1 MCHSGNGYA
10 DRVSIVKTAKR
21 KPNARSLEKRERIAR
36 AVIELVDE
44 LGHENVTTARV
55 ADRSGVAEA
64 TVLYHFA
71 TKDHLLVAGQTF
83 LDDEQIAS
91 LGLAGGAVTEQTEF
105 RSEEFAQFD
114 AVDDNRARLYLT
126 IKGMS
131 SVPGHPAHEYYA
143 DRIQRQ
149 VAMFTTLVRG
159 RIAAGVAHPDID
171 PESAARQIMAL
182 WEGLGQMWMCD
193 RTFSVGELLSSGIR
207 RITGENVTELRD
219 ALARP
224 GAGL

>member
-1 MCHSGNGYA
+1 MSTVETPG
-10 DRVSIVKTAKR
+10 R
-21 KPNARSLEKRERIAR
+21 KPNARSKEKRERIAR
-36 AVIELVDE
+36 AVVELVDE
-44 LGHENVTTARV
+44 LGHEKVTTALV

-64 TVLYHFA
+64 TVLYHFP
-71 TKDHLLVAGQTF
+71 TKDHLLVAGQAF
-83 LDDEQIAS
+83 LDDEQVAS
-91 LGLAGGAVTEQTEF
+91 TGLDGGVVTEQTEF
-105 RSEEFAQFD
+105 AAEQFALYD
-114 AVDDNRARLYLT
+114 SVDDNRSRLYLM

-143 DRIQRQ
+143 ARIQRH

-159 RIAAGVAHPDID
+159 RIAAGVAHPDLD
-171 PESAARQIMAL
+171 PESAARQIIAL
-182 WEGLGQMWMCD
+182 WEGLGAMWMCD
-193 RTFSVGELLSSGIR
+193 QTFSVGELLASGIR